1 MWDRQEH
8 KLALLELIA
17 TGKLRKRHS
26 QTIAWE
32 WLTQLSWTRESGRR
46 DEIALDE
53 GRASEGK
60 RLLDQAWPDWP
71 DVLTELQSADLP
83 VSERGWRQLQDMDR
97 ARVAAGLPPRLNRRT
112 ALAQVG
118 GHSKTTLSRT
128 LQASL
133 ASTDLTHDGTV
144 RLRPSSGLEITCGDA
159 TLNADV
165 IASLLGEVILTER
178 ALLAGTRFGGVL
190 PRCLLTVENLGPYLD
205 IGVPADCLVAHVPG
219 WDTRTIRM
227 VFDLLPTVPCVHFGD
242 LDPNGV
248 RIVRHLRDLRPTI
261 EWLVPDFWSEQI
273 AAKGLK
279 AEWPA
284 DLNLDDAPLL
294 VQQLARE
301 HVWLEQEGVTLD
313 PRVVNEI
320 ARLADAV
327 DSGQVRTD
335 PFPDS
340 V

>member
-46 DEIALDE
+46 DEIALDDS
-53 GRASEGK
+53 RASEGK
-60 RLLDQAWPDWP
+60 RLLDQVWRDWP

-144 RLRPSSGLEITCGDA
+144 RLRPSSGLEIVSGDTA
-159 TLNADV
+159 IPADG

-178 ALLAGTRFGGVL
+178 ALLAGSRFGAVL

-205 IGVPADCLVAHVPG
+205 ISVPADCLVAHVPG

-248 RIVRHLRDLRPTI
+248 RIIRHLRELRPTV

-279 AEWPA
+279 AEWPT
-284 DLNLDDAPLL
+284 DLNLDGVPPL
-294 VQQLARE
+294 VQELRRQG
-301 HVWLEQEGVTLD
+301 VWLEQETIALD
-313 PRVVNEI
+313 PRLTKAI
-320 ARLADAV
+320 AKLRGSFAAD
-327 DSGQVRTD
+327 
-335 PFPDS
+335 
-340 V
+340 

>member
-32 WLTQLSWTRESGRR
+32 WLAQLSWTRESGRR
-46 DEIALDE
+46 EEIALDE
-53 GRASEGK
+53 GRASEGT
-60 RLLDQAWPDWP
+60 RLLDQVWPDWP
-71 DVLTELQSADLP
+71 DVLAELQSADLP

-118 GHSKTTLSRT
+118 AHSKTTLSRT

-133 ASTDLTHDGTV
+133 ASTNLTHDGTV
-144 RLRPSSGLEITCGDA
+144 RLRPSLGLEITCGDA
-159 TLNADV
+159 ALKADT
-165 IASLLGEVILTER
+165 IAALLGEVILTER
-178 ALLAGTRFGGVL
+178 ALLAGTRFGGIL

-205 IGVPADCLVAHVPG
+205 ISVPAGCLVAHVPG

-227 VFDLLPTVPCVHFGD
+227 VFDLLPAVPCVHFGD

-248 RIVRHLRDLRPTI
+248 RIVRHLRKLRPTI
-261 EWLVPDFWSEQI
+261 EWLVPDFWSDQI
-273 AAKGLK
+273 TAKGLK

-284 DLNLDDAPLL
+284 DLNLDDAPPL
-294 VQQLARE
+294 VQELARE
-301 HVWLEQEGVTLD
+301 HVWMEQEIIALD
-313 PRVVNEI
+313 P
-320 ARLADAV
+320 RLADAIAELRGPTV
-327 DSGQVRTD
+327 AD
-335 PFPDS
+335 
-340 V
+340 